1 MSTVRFSLVRTKN
14 NEYRGRD
21 EPGFLTGFTVIV
33 WVPSLLGL
41 HLLLNLSLLIVT
53 ENVGPLRQH
62 RFSNLL
68 KHSARQWFAADAM
81 VKAYLR
87 YEAAATF
94 GVVASTAANVV
105 FDASG
110 KLLVSPALESVL
122 VWNVKQGAAVSPS
135 HINVSYMVFWSRSHS
150 DLS

>member
-1 MSTVRFSLVRTKN
+1 
-14 NEYRGRD
+14 
-21 EPGFLTGFTVIV
+21 
-33 WVPSLLGL
+33 
-41 HLLLNLSLLIVT
+41 
-53 ENVGPLRQH
+53 
-62 RFSNLL
+62 
-68 KHSARQWFAADAM
+68 M

-110 KLLVSPALESVL
+110 KLVVSPALESVL

-135 HINVSYMVFWSRSHS
+135 HKMYHIGSSEFVLVVISRNA
-150 DLS
+150 D